1 MHNLRRHLCTSK
13 HPSNARTTNKICKM
27 KKPAINHFETVVRE
41 ELNMCTSAEDMLI
54 VLARNYDLRKKIGPI
69 TRLAFMQGL
78 YQAVVLLN
86 PDINE
91 TANVRRVPN

>member
-1 MHNLRRHLCTSK
+1 
-13 HPSNARTTNKICKM
+13 M
-27 KKPAINHFETVVRE
+27 KKPAIDHFERVVRE

-91 TANVRRVPN
+91 TRKRAPCTELKPGSALRRVPWVW